1 LGLPSF
7 IFFFLGTKRGRSTF
21 IKGSSSSNISEFKE
35 MKVLVFERRGVLLY
49 IRMKRKVTGFRFE
62 REKRRV
68 QG

>member
-1 LGLPSF
+1 
-7 IFFFLGTKRGRSTF
+7 
-21 IKGSSSSNISEFKE
+21 

-49 IRMKRKVTGFRFE
+49 IRMKRKVTGFGFE